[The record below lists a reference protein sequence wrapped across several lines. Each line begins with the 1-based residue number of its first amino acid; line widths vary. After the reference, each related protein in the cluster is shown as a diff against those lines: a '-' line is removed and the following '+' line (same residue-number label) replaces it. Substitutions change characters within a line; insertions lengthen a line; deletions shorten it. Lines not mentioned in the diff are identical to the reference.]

1 MFTSVTVTRLIITAW
16 LNKYKPTKL
25 PI

>member
-1 MFTSVTVTRLIITAW
+1 MFTSVTVTRLIIASW
-16 LNKYKPTKL
+16 IAKYKPTKL